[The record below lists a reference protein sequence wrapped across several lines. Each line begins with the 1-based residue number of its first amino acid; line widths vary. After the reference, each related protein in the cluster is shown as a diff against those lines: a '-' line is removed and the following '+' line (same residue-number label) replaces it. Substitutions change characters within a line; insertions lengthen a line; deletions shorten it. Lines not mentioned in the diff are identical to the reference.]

1 MRAIASD
8 FFATSPLMAG
18 PQIAMLI
25 FLAIF
30 VLVAVRIARG
40 GARQWDAAAR
50 LPLEDEK
57 ESRHE

>member
-1 MRAIASD
+1 
-8 FFATSPLMAG
+8 MAG